1 MEEQNNTT
9 QQPQVIYVERK
20 EPEKN
25 SIGLAGFILSLVALF
40 ASVLPVARW
49 IVWVLGLIFSIIGLS
64 KKPRGFAVAGLI
76 ISGVSLLLILLLLG
90 VLAALI
96 AGVASTLA

>member
-1 MEEQNNTT
+1 MLFVVT
-9 QQPQVIYVERK
+9 QRVTNYAQAHRTPSNRPGI
-20 EPEKN
+20 
-25 SIGLAGFILSLVALF
+25 SLVALF